1 MSILGDRI
9 KEYRKVNN
17 LTQQAFSKMLSMGRS
32 TLSQIESG
40 DNKGTIEFIHKL
52 SKVTNKSISFWIDD
66 NIETDLDMPELNTI
80 VVLAK
85 ALHENNIMKD
95 DGKIPELYK
104 EKFIKLLEMEFE
116 LLFAKNN
123 AKENNPS

>member
-9 KEYRKVNN
+9 KEYRKSNN
-17 LTQQAFSKMLSMGRS
+17 LTQQTFSKMLDMGRS
-32 TLSQIESG
+32 TLSQVESG

-52 SKVTNKSISFWIDD
+52 SKVTNKPISFWIDD

-95 DGKIPELYK
+95 DGKIPDHFK

-116 LLFAKNN
+116 LMFAKDSE
-123 AKENNPS
+123 KENKPS